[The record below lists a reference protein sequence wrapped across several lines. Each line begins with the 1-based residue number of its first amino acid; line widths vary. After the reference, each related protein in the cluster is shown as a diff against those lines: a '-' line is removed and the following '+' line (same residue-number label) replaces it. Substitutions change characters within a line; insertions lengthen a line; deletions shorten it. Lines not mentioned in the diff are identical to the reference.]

1 MEDVIVLKKKEV
13 IMIVS
18 DNSKLI
24 IDKNNKLFNE
34 LNKLSKEK
42 IKEWYV
48 ELHKGGEIKVEQ

>member
-1 MEDVIVLKKKEV
+1 MNDVIVLKKKEV

-42 IKEWYV
+42 IKEWYI
-48 ELHKGGEIKVEQ
+48 ELHERGEIGE

>member
-1 MEDVIVLKKKEV
+1 MNDIIVLKKKEV

-42 IKEWYV
+42 IKEWY
-48 ELHKGGEIKVEQ
+48 LNFHKGGE